1 MKLSKQYLYKSS
13 LERWFHGEGEYK
25 DVELFRTND
34 KPHEIASGVSLM
46 QLELLI
52 QE

>member
-1 MKLSKQYLYKSS
+1 MKLGKQYLYESP
-13 LERWFHGEGEYK
+13 LECWFHGEGEYK